1 MTTPTPDDVAALVAE
16 ARERI
21 AAATS
26 GPWRVNEMSEVGHDW
41 LIGTV
46 FDAGAAET
54 PDGQRMTRYIVTTDG
69 VRGSE
74 LGEGDAR
81 TDAEFIAWA
90 RNNVTRLA
98 AALEA
103 AQAREAF
110 VLKAAWPSWMH
121 DYTRAAD
128 ALSVAAQTTGGVA
141 GPDQGLMDAI
151 SRYAEARA
159 IVRQKTADFARAALG
174 DAP

>member
-1 MTTPTPDDVAALVAE
+1 MTQDDDTAALVAE
-16 ARERI
+16 AREAVRD
-21 AAATS
+21 
-26 GPWRVNEMSEVGHDW
+26 DW
-41 LIGTV
+41 VETRPFGTE
-46 FDAGAAET
+46 D
-54 PDGQRMTRYIVTTDG
+54 
-69 VRGSE
+69 
-74 LGEGDAR
+74 LL
-81 TDAEFIAWA
+81 
-90 RNNVTRLA
+90 TRLA

-174 DAP
+174 DTP